1 MKLNLGKDKNQCIIT
16 VSLLIILYFG
26 CMILV
31 TGGTGLVGSHLLY
44 HLVSNNETVRAI
56 YRRSKKLEIVK
67 KVFSYYTDN
76 PIELYDKI
84 DWVES
89 DLLDIPK
96 LSDAFIGVTYVY
108 HCAAFVSFEPD
119 KYHLLRRTN
128 IEGTANIVN
137 LSISNNVKKL
147 CYVSS
152 IAALG
157 ESSKTNLINEETAW
171 NAEADN
177 SVYAITKYGA
187 EMEVWR
193 GTQEGLPAVIVNP
206 GVIIGGGIWSHGSGN
221 IIKKVYNKLPFY
233 TNGRVGAIA
242 VTDVVNIMVKLLKSN
257 IANERF
263 ILVAD
268 NISYQYFINTIAE
281 HLNVE
286 PPTKEAKPWLLGIA
300 WRLDWLKHKLTG
312 RRRLFVKQMVAS
324 LFNKADYDNK
334 KVKQTLDYNFIP
346 IENSIQTVVNQFLK
360 EKN

>member
-1 MKLNLGKDKNQCIIT
+1 
-16 VSLLIILYFG
+16 
-26 CMILV
+26 MILV

-44 HLVSNNETVRAI
+44 QLVSQNEPVRAI
-56 YRRSKKLEIVK
+56 YRREKKLDIVK
-67 KVFSYYTDN
+67 RVFSYYTDDFLEHFN
-76 PIELYDKI
+76 KI

-96 LSDAFIGVTYVY
+96 LTEAFKGIDYVY

-119 KYHLLRRTN
+119 KYQLLRRTN

-137 LSISNNVKKL
+137 LSISNNAKKL

-157 ESSKTNLINEETAW
+157 ESEENALIDEETHW
-171 NAEADN
+171 NQEADN

-233 TNGRVGAIA
+233 TCGNIGCIDVL
-242 VTDVVNIMVKLLKSN
+242 DVVKIMIELLKSN
-257 IANERF
+257 IINERY
-263 ILVAD
+263 ILVEK
-268 NISYQYFINTIAE
+268 NISYKEFLYTIAE
-281 HLNVE
+281 KLQVD
-286 PPTKEAKPWLLGIA
+286 PPKNEAKPWLLAIA
-300 WRLDWLKHKLTG
+300 WRLDWLSHKILG
-312 RRRLFVKQMVAS
+312 KRRVLVKQMVAS
-324 LFNKADYDNK
+324 LFNKAIYDNSKIK
-334 KVKQTLDYNFIP
+334 KTLDYKFID
-346 IENSIQTVVNQFLK
+346 IETSISKVAEQFLK
-360 EKN
+360 GK